1 MGKCAGI
8 SRKHFLQCQGISK
21 THQVNVIQMS
31 ITIQQK
37 CLFLSYD
44 VIHLLEGF
52 RYTKNELNR
61 QTQNDKTGIC
71 EMWRTKKPKAR
82 PWGLY
87 KAEFAF

>member
-1 MGKCAGI
+1 
-8 SRKHFLQCQGISK
+8 
-21 THQVNVIQMS
+21 MS

-37 CLFLSYD
+37 CLSLPD
-44 VIHLLEGF
+44 NVIHLLEDF

-61 QTQNDKTGIC
+61 QTQNDKTRIC
-71 EMWRTKKPKAR
+71 EMWRIKKPKAR

>member
-1 MGKCAGI
+1 
-8 SRKHFLQCQGISK
+8 
-21 THQVNVIQMS
+21 MS

-37 CLFLSYD
+37 CLSLLYD
-44 VIHLLEGF
+44 VIHLLEDF

-61 QTQNDKTGIC
+61 QTQNDKTRIC
-71 EMWRTKKPKAR
+71 EMGRIKKSKAR